1 MVPIMKDKLSKIQYI
16 KDPEIWDNI
25 STIRDRMYHSNN
37 DNMKVIINRNEMLM
51 DKFSMRGLWS
61 IEESKHVKAV
71 MKGITDHVI
80 HEIDMRRLIIDSGS
94 STHASG
100 SIRDFK
106 INSMKVLKILSQW
119 MEYQEIYLL
128 LIMVPFTSNVNVTM
142 ERKK

>member
-1 MVPIMKDKLSKIQYI
+1 MVPIMKDKLSKIQYL

-25 STIRDRMYHSNN
+25 STIRDRIYHSTN

-61 IEESKHVKAV
+61 VEESKHVKEV
-71 MKGITDHVI
+71 MKGIPDHVI
-80 HEIDMRRLIIDSGS
+80 HDIDMRRLIIDSGE

-119 MEYQEIYLL
+119 MEYQERYLL
-128 LIMVPFTSNVNVTM
+128 LIMVTFTSNVNVTM